1 MLEAAAVVK
10 VRPLVMLVLA
20 VLLAVLAVAVE
31 VRLTQALVVRPVPQI
46 LEAVAE
52 RPEAVTVGVILA
64 VLVL

>member
-1 MLEAAAVVK
+1 MVK

-31 VRLTQALVVRPVPQI
+31 VRLTQALVVRTVPQI